1 MHSVF
6 IYYLCLVL
14 LVLAMCAAWGATLFA
29 LPGNWGIV
37 GLAAVFAVFFPAG
50 ADHGLRWSAVGVAAG
65 LAVVGEV
72 IELSA
77 GAAGARRA
85 GASRRSAIYA
95 LFGTVIG
102 SIAGAMVTIPIPII
116 GPIIGALGG
125 GALGAFAGAFIG
137 ETAIGR
143 DMPQSVAAGKGA
155 LVGRLVGAVGKLG
168 IGAVMIVIIV
178 VGAIF

>member
-6 IYYLCLVL
+6 LYYLCLVL
-14 LVLAMCAAWGATLFA
+14 LVLAMSAAWGATLFA
-29 LPGNWGIV
+29 LPGNWVIV

-50 ADHGLRWSAVGVAAG
+50 ADHGLRWSAVGIAAG
-65 LAVVGEV
+65 LALVGEV

-95 LFGTVIG
+95 LVGTVAG
-102 SIAGAMVTIPIPII
+102 SILGAMVTIPIPVI

-125 GALGAFAGAFIG
+125 GALARSPVRSSAKRPSDGTCLRASRP
-137 ETAIGR
+137 EKGR
-143 DMPQSVAAGKGA
+143 SWAAWWVPWA
-155 LVGRLVGAVGKLG
+155 SSAS
-168 IGAVMIVIIV
+168 AP
-178 VGAIF
+178 

>member
-1 MHSVF
+1 MHSVAV
-6 IYYLCLVL
+6 YYLCLFL
-14 LVLAMCAAWGATLFA
+14 LLLAMSGAWAATLFA
-29 LPGNWGIV
+29 LPGNWLIV
-37 GLAAVFAVFFPAG
+37 GLAVLFAVFFPAG
-50 ADHGLRWSAVGVAAG
+50 EGHGLRWSAVGIAAG

-95 LFGTVIG
+95 LVGTIVG
-102 SIAGAMVTIPIPII
+102 SVVGATVSIPIPIV

-125 GALGAFAGAFIG
+125 GAVGAFAGAFIG
-137 ETAIGR
+137 ETAIGK
-143 DMPQSVAAGKGA
+143 DLPQSVAAGKGA
-155 LVGRLVGAVGKLG
+155 LLGRLVGAVGKLG

-178 VGAIF
+178 IGALV

>member
-1 MHSVF
+1 MS
-6 IYYLCLVL
+6 
-14 LVLAMCAAWGATLFA
+14 AAWAATLFA
-29 LPGNWGIV
+29 LPGNWVIV

-50 ADHGLRWSAVGVAAG
+50 EGHGLRWSAVGIAAG

-95 LFGTVIG
+95 LVGTIVG
-102 SIAGAMVTIPIPII
+102 SIVGATVTHSHSDRR
-116 GPIIGALGG
+116 ADHRCLGR
-125 GALGAFAGAFIG
+125 
-137 ETAIGR
+137 GR
-143 DMPQSVAAGKGA
+143 SWAPLPGRLSEKRRSARDLPQSVAAGKGA
-155 LVGRLVGAVGKLG
+155 LLGRLVGAVGKLG

-178 VGAIF
+178 IGALV

>member
-1 MHSVF
+1 VHTFAV
-6 IYYLCLVL
+6 YYFCLCL
-14 LVLAMCAAWGATLFA
+14 LVLTMAAAWVATLFA
-29 LPGNWGIV
+29 LPGNWAIV
-37 GLAAVFAVFFPAG
+37 GLAAVFAFFFPAG
-50 ADHGLRWSAVGVAAG
+50 EDRGLRWSAVGIAAG

-85 GASRRSAIYA
+85 GASRRSALFA
-95 LFGTVIG
+95 LVGTIVG
-102 SIAGAMVTIPIPII
+102 SIFGATVSIPVPVV

-137 ETAIGR
+137 ETAIGK
-143 DMPQSVAAGKGA
+143 DLPQSVAAGKGA
-155 LVGRLVGAVGKLG
+155 LFGRLVGAVGKLG

-178 VGAIF
+178 IGALV